1 MSTLKTEGKDWYKIQ
16 SGDLIVCVK
25 TRDAL
30 RYFPERIGK
39 AAIVIKRD
47 RKSLINLVLVDGK
60 FMRVDLAN
68 WERVK

>member
-16 SGDLIVCVK
+16 SGDLVVCVK

-39 AAIVIKRD
+39 IGIVIKRD
-47 RKSLINLVLVDGK
+47 RTSLVDLVHVDGK

-68 WERVK
+68 WEKVE